1 MYPIFFQRTLKIE
14 DSGSDLS
21 DFDGDSLIST
31 LMSEISIDVNAA
43 SDNAIQLMGDSDSIP
58 LLRKVIE
65 I

>member
-1 MYPIFFQRTLKIE
+1 MFQRTLKLE

-58 LLRKVIE
+58 LLREVIE